1 MTCFGPSLSVRTGR
15 TNTPHNYFCSLA
27 ALLRSI
33 PHYKAKLA
41 TEAIKENFPDLYLYD
56 PTPIPQALWN
66 VCVGCT
72 AVEKVGDKYVWS
84 NEILNDNN

>member
-1 MTCFGPSLSVRTGR
+1 MSEPAEL
-15 TNTPHNYFCSLA
+15 TPHTTIFARSL
-27 ALLRSI
+27 LCFVSI